1 MTEHRLI
8 TGGELH
14 LTGPVGFVN
23 FDDEGFTVRD
33 VTAALSELE
42 GDITVKIN
50 SGGGFAFDGIAIHS
64 LLRQHDGKV
73 TTVAQGIAASAASV
87 IFMAGDDRVMAE
99 GAILMIHDASGMT
112 MGTEADH
119 LTTAKMLGKLSNSLA
134 GIYAGRTRRGNDVE
148 RAAMR
153 DETWL
158 DGADAVEAGFAT
170 EATEGDAVEASAFN
184 YAIYMNAPDFLVKRA
199 KEMAERFGREAAAM
213 TAAPKQ
219 PQKDITMVDSPN
231 PGAAQVAPAPEPKA
245 LTLASLKA
253 DHPELIDAMLAEFG
267 TDSAKAESARIR
279 ECQAVFGLA
288 DASEATKALA
298 FDGKSDAGAVALA
311 VLADAQTKGKDHL
324 ADLAK
329 AEAEINKAGLTAVP
343 AATKIDAKPAPAA
356 TPDGWKAEFE
366 ASADLKAEFTSAE
379 NYAAYMTAD
388 AAGRVKTLR
397 GKAAA

>member
-14 LTGPVGFVN
+14 LTGPVGFLD
-23 FDDEGFTVRD
+23 FEDEGFTVRD

-87 IFMAGDDRVMAE
+87 IFMAGDERVMAE

-213 TAAPKQ
+213 TAAPLQ
-219 PQKDITMVDSPN
+219 PTKDTDMPRIQTS
-231 PGAAQVAPAPEPKA
+231 PKA
-245 LTLASLKA
+245 TTS
-253 DHPELIDAMLAEFG
+253 
-267 TDSAKAESARIR
+267 
-279 ECQAVFGLA
+279 
-288 DASEATKALA
+288 
-298 FDGKSDAGAVALA
+298 
-311 VLADAQTKGKDHL
+311 
-324 ADLAK
+324 
-329 AEAEINKAGLTAVP
+329 
-343 AATKIDAKPAPAA
+343 
-356 TPDGWKAEFE
+356 DGWKAEYE
-366 ASADLKAEFTSAE
+366 ADPKIKAEFTSAE
-379 NYAAYMTAD
+379 DYAAYMQAD
-388 AAGRVKTLR
+388 AAGRVHFLGTSPFKQQR
-397 GKAAA
+397 K